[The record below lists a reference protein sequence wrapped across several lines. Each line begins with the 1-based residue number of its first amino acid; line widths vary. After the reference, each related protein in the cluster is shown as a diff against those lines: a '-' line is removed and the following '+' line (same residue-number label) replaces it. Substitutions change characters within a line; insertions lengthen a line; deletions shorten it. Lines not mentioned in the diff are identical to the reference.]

1 MASGRR
7 SDSRSDHLSS
17 SETIIGVEIYRYC
30 GETQTPVEVKDKLQ
44 NGNDVLGGQK
54 KLVENLNSRFKKKKK
69 VSCEFKSV
77 ICHILI

>member
-1 MASGRR
+1 M
-7 SDSRSDHLSS
+7 
-17 SETIIGVEIYRYC
+17 
-30 GETQTPVEVKDKLQ
+30 EVKDKLQ

-77 ICHILI
+77 MSYLNMTTNPSFSTVKELEITG